1 MSENNKVPGPC
12 QFESLVE
19 LPQDEFDSVFF
30 QRVLERSSNN
40 IDVLRRQAELLSR
53 TDRYAEALEL
63 DQRLARILPNDQVVH
78 YNLACSLC
86 LNGQVGSAIVALQTA
101 IELGYSDFARIESD
115 PDLDLLRD
123 EPEYVALIDKY
134 ADLGF

>member
-1 MSENNKVPGPC
+1 MAKDNDIPGHC
-12 QFESLVE
+12 GFESLIE
-19 LPQDEFDSVFF
+19 LPQEDFDSMFF
-30 QRVLERSSNN
+30 QQVLSRSCNN
-40 IDVLRRQAELLSR
+40 VDVLRRQAELLSR
-53 TDRYAEALEL
+53 SDRYAEAMEL

-86 LNGQVGSAIVALQTA
+86 LNGLVGPSLAALQTA

-123 EPEYVALIDKY
+123 EPEFVALIEEHGKLD
-134 ADLGF
+134 F

>member
-1 MSENNKVPGPC
+1 MSEKNNVPGSC
-12 QFESLVE
+12 EFEFLVE
-19 LPQDEFDSVFF
+19 LPQDEFDTVFF
-30 QRVLERSSNN
+30 QQVLDRSSEN

-53 TDRYAEALEL
+53 SDRFAEALEL

-86 LNGQVGSAIVALQTA
+86 MNGQVGAALAALQTA
-101 IELGYSDFARIESD
+101 IELGYADFARIESD

-123 EPEYVALIDKY
+123 EPEYLSLIDKY
-134 ADLGF
+134 ADLEF